1 MHVSVPLQG
10 ILPLGSWPP
19 GPINRKGHQQQVGA
33 GRRRYLPRRP
43 PPAQTGWYPVKH
55 ASSVPKKG
63 AGSQKALQP
72 HLLPARSS
80 RGGPTAAKLQNW
92 QPGPSS
98 RLFFFFKPTFSKPG
112 KRRVTKDANWS
123 GGVSRQARGC
133 RASSLGRPRDL
144 RCPRRYPR
152 WAQSAARALGKAAP
166 SRAAA
171 SASASPA
178 AAAATGQCAASFR
191 PGLGRGGRIGAR
203 AFRPQPPTS
212 TPCAPRRPHTGGFP
226 LGSSRLG
233 YFHITI

>member
-1 MHVSVPLQG
+1 M
-10 ILPLGSWPP
+10 
-19 GPINRKGHQQQVGA
+19 GA
-33 GRRRYLPRRP
+33 GRRRHLPRRP
-43 PPAQTGWYPVKH
+43 PPARTGWYPVKY
-55 ASSVPKKG
+55 ASSVPLD
-63 AGSQKALQP
+63 AQK
-72 HLLPARSS
+72 R
-80 RGGPTAAKLQNW
+80 RRERTAATPTFSQHAPPGAARLQ
-92 QPGPSS
+92 QSS
-98 RLFFFFKPTFSKPG
+98 KIGNLGLAAAFFFSSIFLKPTFSKPG

-191 PGLGRGGRIGAR
+191 PGLGRGGRIGAH